1 MLGASRGGAM
11 AHPIVGLGRVGVV
24 QGEEAA
30 RAARIVREIA
40 RAGQATVA
48 VPIRLQPGE
57 PVENALREA
66 KGDSAW
72 PGPAPR
78 RARLAL
84 ARARHGPRAP
94 PVRLPAD
101 VRAQPSAP
109 YCVAPLV
116 GQPRAAL

>member
-1 MLGASRGGAM
+1 M

-66 KGDSAW
+66 KVDSAW
-72 PGPAPR
+72 AE
-78 RARLAL
+78 L
-84 ARARHGPRAP
+84 
-94 PVRLPAD
+94 
-101 VRAQPSAP
+101 STST
-109 YCVAPLV
+109 
-116 GQPRAAL
+116 